1 MSKRDIEIN
10 EICHVKVRRDYP
22 DLSDEDEIRVEIE
35 FLDGS
40 LEDVFITETIQ
51 KNQIKTKGRRR

>member
-10 EICHVKVRRDYP
+10 EVCHVKVRRDYP

-40 LEDVFITETIQ
+40 LEDVFITKTIQ
-51 KNQIKTKGRRR
+51 KNQIKTKER